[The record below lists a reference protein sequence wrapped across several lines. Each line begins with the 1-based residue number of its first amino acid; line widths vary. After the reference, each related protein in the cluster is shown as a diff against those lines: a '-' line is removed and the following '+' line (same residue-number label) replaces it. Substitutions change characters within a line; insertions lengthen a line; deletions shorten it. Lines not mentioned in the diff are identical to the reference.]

1 MKKIRHKRKKIWGVR
16 TALLVAI
23 LLFGRFSCVQAR
35 ENVAEPYKADRKGS
49 ITVQLPEQNDMNR
62 EDVQITIYRVGDLDT
77 SQGWLDFSLIDE
89 LKEEKIDF
97 NHIPDSETNAALAE
111 TLLNAVEA
119 KKTAEAGSLRTD
131 ADGKAAFCDLSQGM
145 YLVVQTNANA
155 YGTFNPFLLPIPYA
169 TETAWEYDMVIE
181 PKVNP
186 ITTLGR
192 IDVTKKI
199 KGLDAG
205 DLMDVE
211 AKNTTYY
218 IGLFTDAEGKYP
230 YHGQDNAVKPVHIIN
245 ANSGTVSFSNIPITG
260 QPYYVFETT
269 ADGEPIEYLTKQ
281 GTGTGFYCIAGE
293 ELLADGYDK
302 APEISLED
310 DPDSIGTAVISNV
323 YTELPHGFYY
333 TGEITITKSVMN
345 EGQMITSQD
354 TFYAGIFPVD
364 AQGQITTPVE
374 IVTLKNNGSVTV
386 EVPLGGSSGEDPIT
400 YAVRETDEQGNPVDK
415 ASFPYVVTGEGNV
428 NLSKD
433 SLSATVNITNTLKG
447 KDGYY
452 EEPTTRVKET
462 GKKNDSTH
470 NGKNRSSRSTKT
482 GDDHPIALY
491 LGLLAVAVVVGGV
504 ILVRRKKRTDN

>member
-1 MKKIRHKRKKIWGVR
+1 
-16 TALLVAI
+16 
-23 LLFGRFSCVQAR
+23 
-35 ENVAEPYKADRKGS
+35 
-49 ITVQLPEQNDMNR
+49 
-62 EDVQITIYRVGDLDT
+62 
-77 SQGWLDFSLIDE
+77 
-89 LKEEKIDF
+89 
-97 NHIPDSETNAALAE
+97 
-111 TLLNAVEA
+111 
-119 KKTAEAGSLRTD
+119 
-131 ADGKAAFCDLSQGM
+131 
-145 YLVVQTNANA
+145 
-155 YGTFNPFLLPIPYA
+155 
-169 TETAWEYDMVIE
+169 
-181 PKVNP
+181 
-186 ITTLGR
+186 
-192 IDVTKKI
+192 
-199 KGLDAG
+199 
-205 DLMDVE
+205 
-211 AKNTTYY
+211 
-218 IGLFTDAEGKYP
+218 
-230 YHGQDNAVKPVHIIN
+230 
-245 ANSGTVSFSNIPITG
+245 
-260 QPYYVFETT
+260 
-269 ADGEPIEYLTKQ
+269 
-281 GTGTGFYCIAGE
+281 
-293 ELLADGYDK
+293 
-302 APEISLED
+302 
-310 DPDSIGTAVISNV
+310 
-323 YTELPHGFYY
+323 
-333 TGEITITKSVMN
+333 MN